1 MPLADT
7 KPKTMEAEKCTLR
20 AEAAAR
26 RRECPE
32 SEIARLSAQITAR
45 IIVLEQYTRAE
56 VVFAYIALHK
66 EVQTR
71 FVRLGRS
78 LIVNHRYLYKIDIM
92 KQLVILT
99 DGSKEEIRLNLPKPI
114 VKTYKKAI
122 AMSMEKKGGLV

>member
-1 MPLADT
+1 MAKIYFNSRDEMTCVDTDLIAVIQADGNYSKVVYIT
-7 KPKTMEAEKCTLR
+7 K
-20 AEAAAR
+20 
-26 RRECPE
+26 REFMLPHGI
-32 SEIARLSAQITAR
+32 SK
-45 IIVLEQYTRAE
+45 LEQILHA
-56 VVFAYIALHK
+56 HK

>member
-1 MPLADT
+1 MAKIYFNSRDEMTCVDTDLIAVIQADGNYSKVVYIT
-7 KPKTMEAEKCTLR
+7 K
-20 AEAAAR
+20 
-26 RRECPE
+26 REFMLPYGI
-32 SEIARLSAQITAR
+32 SK
-45 IIVLEQYTRAE
+45 LEQILHA
-56 VVFAYIALHK
+56 HK
-66 EVQTR
+66 EAQTR